1 MIRHLNVG
9 ADAAITLSR
18 LAEMTGH
25 SRRAIEAAI
34 HDARLQGV
42 PICTDHRGA
51 WLATTPQEARE
62 QAQRLRTRAI
72 HQMSTARALERAAD
86 AMEHQPTLWGDSWA
100 A

>member
-51 WLATTPQEARE
+51 WLAVTPQEARE

-72 HQMSTARALERAAD
+72 HQIETAQALERAAERMAD
-86 AMEHQPTLWGDSWA
+86 PLTLWDA

>member
-9 ADAAITLSR
+9 ADAAITLSE
-18 LAEMTGH
+18 LAEMTGQ

-72 HQMSTARALERAAD
+72 HQIETAQALERAAKRMAD
-86 AMEHQPTLWGDSWA
+86 PLTLWDA